1 MGIYKATE
9 KLMENKSKY
18 DFLLFVIFTLTA
30 CKWNRSV
37 LATTILM
44 TDVGSS
50 LCWWLIFRK
59 MWKKHRHNDWATN
72 ILKPSP
78 SYLSH
83 QHDVVIII
91 TVANTTVGSLKWR
104 TCRSQLFNFW
114 NLVFLAVAFYF
125 IRKYIQLVRHTSKKS
140 ESALLNGKSGHP
152 TAYQSTVSTR
162 PVSNVN
168 SPPPLVE
175 KNLGE
180 LTAFTTVLL
189 QPKMSVKDSQ

>member
-1 MGIYKATE
+1 
-9 KLMENKSKY
+9 
-18 DFLLFVIFTLTA
+18 
-30 CKWNRSV
+30 
-37 LATTILM
+37 M
-44 TDVGSS
+44 TDLPVTFIKF
-50 LCWWLIFRK
+50 L
-59 MWKKHRHNDWATN
+59 
-72 ILKPSP
+72 
-78 SYLSH
+78 
-83 QHDVVIII
+83 
-91 TVANTTVGSLKWR
+91 
-104 TCRSQLFNFW
+104 